1 MKGHWFRVMTQN
13 GTVETLRGESVS
25 CCFVLY
31 LSLCFYI
38 RAKKSMLPSVSLRF
52 PSIVGGIPPF
62 TRGLK
67 FDENEGEGP
76 FLRGATN
83 KFSIFTR
90 VDKKIA
96 LVENITI
103 FEYLEGNETIN
114 GDTFD

>member
-1 MKGHWFRVMTQN
+1 MVSRYDAERNSGDAP
-13 GTVETLRGESVS
+13 RGIR
-25 CCFVLY
+25 FVLFRA
-31 LSLCFYI
+31 LSLSLLLYSSEKIDAPF
-38 RAKKSMLPSVSLRF
+38 RLPSFSLT
-52 PSIVGGIPPF
+52 IVRGIPPF

>member
-1 MKGHWFRVMTQN
+1 MVSRYDAERNSGDAP
-13 GTVETLRGESVS
+13 RGIR
-25 CCFVLY
+25 FVLFRALS

-52 PSIVGGIPPF
+52 PSIVGGISPF